1 MSASSPN
8 IKGYINSIQSLGA
21 VDGPGVRFVV
31 FLQGCPLRCIY
42 CHNPETWDISKA
54 AQSFTPEQLLE
65 KVLRYK
71 SYFGSKGGITLSGG
85 EVLLQIEFATEM
97 FRLCKEH
104 GIHTALDTSGIG
116 CEDKAKLNLLL
127 QYTDLVICDVK
138 FTTEEAYKNYT
149 GGSLQKVL
157 NFLDL
162 VEEKTIPVWIR
173 QVIVPNLNDDEKSMD
188 ELNSLIAKY
197 SNIEKVELLPFK
209 KLCLSKYENMG
220 LEFRLKDTD
229 EADPEKVKL
238 LNERFK

>member
-116 CEDKAKLNLLL
+116 CEDIIKLNSLLE
-127 QYTDLVICDVK
+127 YTDLVICDVK

-173 QVIVPNLNDDEKSMD
+173 QVIVPNLNDDEKSME

>member
-1 MSASSPN
+1 MSDSSPN

-42 CHNPETWDISKA
+42 CHNPETWDIENA
-54 AQSFTPEQLLE
+54 IQIFTPEQLLE

-71 SYFGSKGGITLSGG
+71 SYFGAKGGITLSGG

-97 FRLCKEH
+97 FRLCKEN

-116 CEDKAKLNLLL
+116 CEDKAKLNSLLE
-127 QYTDLVICDVK
+127 YTDLVICDVK
-138 FTTEEAYKNYT
+138 FTTEDAYKNYT

-157 NFLDL
+157 KFLDL
-162 VEEKTIPVWIR
+162 VEEKSIPVWIR

>member
-157 NFLDL
+157 KFLDL

-173 QVIVPNLNDDEKSMD
+173 QVIVPNLNDDEKSME

-220 LEFRLKDTD
+220 LDFRLKDTD

>member
-173 QVIVPNLNDDEKSMD
+173 QVIVPNLNDDEKSME

-220 LEFRLKDTD
+220 LEFRLKNTD

>member
-65 KVLRYK
+65 KALRYK

-157 NFLDL
+157 KFLDL

-173 QVIVPNLNDDEKSMD
+173 QVIVPNLNDDEKSME

>member
-157 NFLDL
+157 KFLDL
-162 VEEKTIPVWIR
+162 VEEKSIPVWIR

>member
-116 CEDKAKLNLLL
+116 CEDSIKLNSLLE
-127 QYTDLVICDVK
+127 YTDLVICDVK

-173 QVIVPNLNDDEKSMD
+173 QVIVPNLNDDEKSME

-220 LEFRLKDTD
+220 LDFRLKDTD

>member
-42 CHNPETWDISKA
+42 CHNPETWDISEA

-65 KVLRYK
+65 KALRYK

-116 CEDKAKLNLLL
+116 CEDKAKLSLLL
-127 QYTDLVICDVK
+127 EYTDLVICDVK

-157 NFLDL
+157 KFLDL

-173 QVIVPNLNDDEKSMD
+173 QVIVPNLNDDEKSME

>member
-31 FLQGCPLRCIY
+31 FMQGCPLRCIY
-42 CHNPETWDISKA
+42 CHNPETWDRENAVQI
-54 AQSFTPEQLLE
+54 FTPEELLK

-71 SYFGSKGGITLSGG
+71 SYFGAKGGITLSGG

-97 FRLCKEH
+97 FRLCKEN

-116 CEDKAKLNLLL
+116 CEDSIKLNSLLE
-127 QYTDLVICDVK
+127 YTDLVICDVK
-138 FTTEEAYKNYT
+138 FTTEEAYKKYT

-173 QVIVPNLNDDEKSMD
+173 QVIVPNLNDDEKSME

-229 EADPEKVKL
+229 EADPEKVKT

>member
-173 QVIVPNLNDDEKSMD
+173 QVIVPNLNDDEKSME